1 MTREVPLPAQ
11 DEADRAI
18 LHRIQEW
25 IERAVTGLNL
35 CPFARAPVRGN
46 RVRLVVSRARDGDPL
61 LEDLCAELQSLAAA
75 DDDECETTLLIVA
88 ELFADFLDFNDF
100 LDQADAAIEV
110 LKLDGVIQVASFHP
124 DYRFA
129 DSADDDVANC
139 SNRAPFPVLHL
150 LRESSVERAVEAL
163 ADSEDIYRRNI
174 ETLQTLGWDGWN
186 ALWSERTGKR

>member
-1 MTREVPLPAQ
+1 MTREVPLPGQ

-25 IERAVTGLNL
+25 IERAVIGLNL
-35 CPFARAPVRGN
+35 CPFARAPVRGS
-46 RVRLVVSRARDGDPL
+46 RVRLVVSHARDADSL
-61 LEDLCAELQSLAAA
+61 LDDLCAELQSLAAA

-110 LKLDGVIQVASFHP
+110 LKLDGMIQVASFHP

-174 ETLQTLGWDGWN
+174 ETLQTLGWEGWN
-186 ALWSERTGKR
+186 ALWPERTGKR

>member
-1 MTREVPLPAQ
+1 MTREVPLPGQ

-25 IERAVTGLNL
+25 IERAVIGLNL

-46 RVRLVVSRARDGDPL
+46 RVRLVVSHARDADSL
-61 LEDLCAELQSLAAA
+61 LDDLCAELQSLAAA

-186 ALWSERTGKR
+186 ELWSERTGKR

>member
-1 MTREVPLPAQ
+1 MTREVPLPGQ

-25 IERAVTGLNL
+25 IERAVIGLNL
-35 CPFARAPVRGN
+35 CPFARAPVRGS
-46 RVRLVVSRARDGDPL
+46 RVRLVVSHARDADSL
-61 LEDLCAELQSLAAA
+61 LDDLCAELQSLAAA

-100 LDQADAAIEV
+100 LDQADAAI
-110 LKLDGVIQVASFHP
+110 HP